1 MTMTIKLAPELEQT
15 LRQRSAALGRPAS
28 ALIREALQ
36 SWLEATPAPSVSAY
50 ALGEQLF
57 GRHRGP
63 GRLAANRKQALVD
76 AWDAR
81 HARRALPGADKIE
94 ARQVV
99 KAVDVPKTPERQ
111 SARHARVRQGK

>member
-36 SWLEATPAPSVSAY
+36 SWLDATPAPSVSAY
-50 ALGEQLF
+50 ALGEGLF

-63 GRLAANRKQALVD
+63 PQLAATRKQEVIQ
-76 AWDAR
+76 AWDAKQ
-81 HARRALPGADKIE
+81 ARRARGTRRGTK
-94 ARQVV
+94 
-99 KAVDVPKTPERQ
+99 
-111 SARHARVRQGK
+111 SA

>member
-36 SWLEATPAPSVSAY
+36 SWLDATPAPAASAY
-50 ALGEQLF
+50 ALGEHLF

-63 GRLAANRKQALVD
+63 PQLAATRKQALIE
-76 AWDAR
+76 AWDAKQ
-81 HARRALPGADKIE
+81 ARRVRGARRGGQ
-94 ARQVV
+94 A
-99 KAVDVPKTPERQ
+99 A
-111 SARHARVRQGK
+111 